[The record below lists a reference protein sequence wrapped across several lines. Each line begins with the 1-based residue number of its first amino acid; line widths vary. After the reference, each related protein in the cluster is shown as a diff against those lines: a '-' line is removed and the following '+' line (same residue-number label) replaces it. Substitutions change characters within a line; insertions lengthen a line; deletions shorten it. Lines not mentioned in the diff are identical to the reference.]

1 MLISEKMRKFASIKK
16 NMDSILLHKDI
27 VSGVPSIATIGFFD
41 GVHLGHRFLLKQ
53 LALAAQERQLRSI
66 AITFDQHPRRVL
78 QRDYIPELL
87 TTLDEKLQLLAET
100 GIDGVAVLPFNATM
114 AQLSAH
120 DFMQQVLQKQ
130 LQVKALLMGYDNHFG
145 RKNNECFDDYARYGQ
160 DLGIEVLPTQPYIY
174 KGIKISSSVIRSFLH
189 EGEVALA
196 NECLGYPYTLTGKVG
211 HGFQQGRTI
220 GYPTANLIPASIE
233 QLLPAN
239 GVYAVRVKC
248 PDSTTWHDG
257 MMNIGYRPTF
267 DGTAKSVEVNIFNYA
282 NDLYDKLLSVA
293 FYERIRTEKKF
304 RNAPELAKQL
314 TKDRE
319 MIINFFTN
327 QPKYESI

>member
-27 VSGVPSIATIGFFD
+27 VSDVPSIATIGFFD

-53 LALAAQERQLRSI
+53 LSLAAQERQLRSI

-100 GIDGVAVLPFNATM
+100 GIDGGAVLPFNATM

-130 LQVKALLMGYDNHFG
+130 LQVKTLLMGYDNHFG

-267 DGTAKSVEVNIFNYA
+267 DGTAKSIEVNIFNYA
-282 NDLYDKLLSVA
+282 NDLYDKPLSVA

>member
-27 VSGVPSIATIGFFD
+27 VSDVPAIATIGFFD

-53 LALAAQERQLRSI
+53 LSLAAQERQLRSI

-100 GIDGVAVLPFNATM
+100 GIDGVAVLPFNATI

-248 PDSTTWHDG
+248 PDATTWHDG

-267 DGTAKSVEVNIFNYA
+267 DGTAKSIEVNIFNYA
-282 NDLYDKLLSVA
+282 NDLYDKPLSVA

-327 QPKYESI
+327 QPQYESI

>member
-78 QRDYIPELL
+78 QHDYIPKLL
-87 TTLDEKLQLLAET
+87 TTFDEKLQLLAET

-130 LQVKALLMGYDNHFG
+130 LQVKTLLMGYDNHFG

-267 DGTAKSVEVNIFNYA
+267 DGTAKSIEVNIFNYA
-282 NDLYDKLLSVA
+282 NDLYDKPLSVA

>member
-78 QRDYIPELL
+78 QRDYIPEQL

-130 LQVKALLMGYDNHFG
+130 LQVKTLLMGYDNHFG

-160 DLGIEVLPTQPYIY
+160 DLGIEVLPTQSYIY

-267 DGTAKSVEVNIFNYA
+267 DGTAKSIEVNIFNYA

>member
-78 QRDYIPELL
+78 QHDYIPKLL
-87 TTLDEKLQLLAET
+87 TTFDEKLQLLAET

-130 LQVKALLMGYDNHFG
+130 LQVKTLLMGYDNHFG

>member
-1 MLISEKMRKFASIKK
+1 MDCILWNKNRGASAPC
-16 NMDSILLHKDI
+16 
-27 VSGVPSIATIGFFD
+27 VATIGFFD
-41 GVHLGHRFLLKQ
+41 GVHLGHRFLLRQ
-53 LALAAQERQLRSI
+53 LALAAQKRQLRAV

-189 EGEVALA
+189 EGEAALA
-196 NECLGYPYTLTGKVG
+196 HECLGYPYTLTGKVG
-211 HGFQQGRTI
+211 HGFQQGRAI

-267 DGTAKSVEVNIFNYA
+267 DGTAKSIEVNIFNYA
-282 NDLYDKLLSVA
+282 NDLYDKPLSVA

-319 MIINFFTN
+319 MIINFFAN
-327 QPKYESI
+327 QSQYESI

>member
-267 DGTAKSVEVNIFNYA
+267 DGTAKSIEVNIFNYA

>member
-100 GIDGVAVLPFNATM
+100 GIDGVAILPFNATM

-130 LQVKALLMGYDNHFG
+130 LQVKTLLMGYDNHFG
-145 RKNNECFDDYARYGQ
+145 RKSNEHFNDYVRYGQ

-267 DGTAKSVEVNIFNYA
+267 DGTAKSIEVNIFNYA
-282 NDLYDKLLSVA
+282 NDLYDKPLSVA

>member
-1 MLISEKMRKFASIKK
+1 
-16 NMDSILLHKDI
+16 MDSILLHKDI
-27 VSGVPSIATIGFFD
+27 VSDVPAIATIGFFD

-53 LALAAQERQLRSI
+53 LALAAQERQLRSV

-78 QRDYIPELL
+78 QHDYIPELL
-87 TTLDEKLQLLAET
+87 TTFDEKLQLLTKT
-100 GIDGVAVLPFNATM
+100 GIDSVAILPFNATM

-130 LQVKALLMGYDNHFG
+130 LQVKTLLMGYDNHFG
-145 RKNNECFDDYARYGQ
+145 RKNNEHFNDYVRYGQ

-220 GYPTANLIPASIE
+220 GFPTANLIPASIE

-267 DGTAKSVEVNIFNYA
+267 DGTTKSIEVNIFNYA
-282 NDLYDKLLSVA
+282 NDLYDKPLSVA
-293 FYERIRTEKKF
+293 FYERIRAEKKF

>member
-27 VSGVPSIATIGFFD
+27 VSDVPAIATIGFFD

-53 LALAAQERQLRSI
+53 LALAAQERQLRSV

-78 QRDYIPELL
+78 QHDYIPELL
-87 TTLDEKLQLLAET
+87 TTFDEKLQLLAET
-100 GIDGVAVLPFNATM
+100 GIDSVAILPFNATM

-120 DFMQQVLQKQ
+120 DFMQQMLQEQ
-130 LQVKALLMGYDNHFG
+130 LQVKTLLMGYDNHFG
-145 RKNNECFDDYARYGQ
+145 RKNNEHFNDYVRYGQ

-220 GYPTANLIPASIE
+220 GFPTANLIPASIE

-267 DGTAKSVEVNIFNYA
+267 DGTAKSIEANIFNYA
-282 NDLYDKLLSVA
+282 NDLYDKPLSVA

-327 QPKYESI
+327 QPQYESI

>member
-1 MLISEKMRKFASIKK
+1 
-16 NMDSILLHKDI
+16 MDSILLHKDI
-27 VSGVPSIATIGFFD
+27 VSDVPAIATIGFFD

-53 LALAAQERQLRSI
+53 LALAAQERQLRSV

-78 QRDYIPELL
+78 QHDYIPELL
-87 TTLDEKLQLLAET
+87 TTFDEKLQLLTKT
-100 GIDGVAVLPFNATM
+100 GIDGVAILPFNATM

-130 LQVKALLMGYDNHFG
+130 LQVKTLLMGYDNHFG
-145 RKNNECFDDYARYGQ
+145 RKNNEHFNDYVRYGQ

-220 GYPTANLIPASIE
+220 GFPTANLIPTSTE

-267 DGTAKSVEVNIFNYA
+267 DGTTKSIEVNIFNYT
-282 NDLYDKLLSVA
+282 NNLYDKSLSVA

-327 QPKYESI
+327 QSQYESI

>member
-27 VSGVPSIATIGFFD
+27 VSDVPAIATIGFFD

-53 LALAAQERQLRSI
+53 LALAAQERQLRSV

-78 QRDYIPELL
+78 QHDYIPELL
-87 TTLDEKLQLLAET
+87 TTFDEKLQLLAET
-100 GIDGVAVLPFNATM
+100 GIDSVAILPFNATM

-120 DFMQQVLQKQ
+120 DFMQQMLQEQ
-130 LQVKALLMGYDNHFG
+130 LQVKTLLMGYDNHFG
-145 RKNNECFDDYARYGQ
+145 RKNNEHFNDYVRYGQ

-220 GYPTANLIPASIE
+220 GFPTANLIPASIE

-267 DGTAKSVEVNIFNYA
+267 DGTTKSIEVNIFNYA
-282 NDLYDKLLSVA
+282 NDLYDKPLSVA

-319 MIINFFTN
+319 MIINFFAN
-327 QPKYESI
+327 QSQYESI

>member
-1 MLISEKMRKFASIKK
+1 MSISEKMRKFASIKK

-27 VSGVPSIATIGFFD
+27 VSDVPAIATIGFFD

-53 LALAAQERQLRSI
+53 LALAAQERQLRSV

-78 QRDYIPELL
+78 QHDYIPELL
-87 TTLDEKLQLLAET
+87 TTFDEKLQLLTKT
-100 GIDGVAVLPFNATM
+100 GIDSVAILPFNATM

-130 LQVKALLMGYDNHFG
+130 LQVKTLLMGYDNHFG
-145 RKNNECFDDYARYGQ
+145 RKNNEHFNDYVRYGQ

-220 GYPTANLIPASIE
+220 GFPTANLIPASIE

-267 DGTAKSVEVNIFNYA
+267 DGTTKSIEVNIFNYA
-282 NDLYDKLLSVA
+282 NDLYDKPLSVA
-293 FYERIRTEKKF
+293 FYERIRAEKKF

>member
-1 MLISEKMRKFASIKK
+1 
-16 NMDSILLHKDI
+16 MDSILLHKDI
-27 VSGVPSIATIGFFD
+27 VSDVPAIATIGFFD

-53 LALAAQERQLRSI
+53 LALAAQERQLRSV

-78 QRDYIPELL
+78 QHDYIPELL
-87 TTLDEKLQLLAET
+87 TTFDEKLQLLTKT
-100 GIDGVAVLPFNATM
+100 GIDSVAILPFNATM

-130 LQVKALLMGYDNHFG
+130 LQVKTLLMGYDNHFG
-145 RKNNECFDDYARYGQ
+145 RKNNEHFNDYVRYGQ

-267 DGTAKSVEVNIFNYA
+267 DGTAKSIEVNIFNYA
-282 NDLYDKLLSVA
+282 NDLYDKPLSVA

>member
-1 MLISEKMRKFASIKK
+1 M
-16 NMDSILLHKDI
+16 
-27 VSGVPSIATIGFFD
+27 
-41 GVHLGHRFLLKQ
+41 
-53 LALAAQERQLRSI
+53 
-66 AITFDQHPRRVL
+66 

-120 DFMQQVLQKQ
+120 DFMQQVLQKE

-160 DLGIEVLPTQPYIY
+160 DLGIEVLPAQPYIY

-189 EGEVALA
+189 EGEAALA
-196 NECLGYPYTLTGKVG
+196 HECLGYPYTLTGRVG
-211 HGFQQGRTI
+211 HGFQQGRAI
-220 GYPTANLIPASIE
+220 GYPTANLIPASIG

-267 DGTAKSVEVNIFNYA
+267 DGTAKSIEVNIFNYA
-282 NDLYDKLLSVA
+282 NDLYDKPLSVA

-319 MIINFFTN
+319 MIINFFAN
-327 QPKYESI
+327 QSQYESI

>member
-53 LALAAQERQLRSI
+53 LSLAAQERQLRSV

-78 QRDYIPELL
+78 QHDYIPELL
-87 TTLDEKLQLLAET
+87 TTFDEKLQLLAET
-100 GIDGVAVLPFNATM
+100 GIDGVAILPFNATM

-145 RKNNECFDDYARYGQ
+145 RKNNECFDDYAHYVQ

>member
-1 MLISEKMRKFASIKK
+1 MSISEKMRKFASIKK

-27 VSGVPSIATIGFFD
+27 VSDVPAIATIGFFD

-53 LALAAQERQLRSI
+53 LALAAQERQLRSV

-78 QRDYIPELL
+78 QHDYIPELL
-87 TTLDEKLQLLAET
+87 TTFDEKLQLLTKT
-100 GIDGVAVLPFNATM
+100 GIDSVAILPFNATM

-130 LQVKALLMGYDNHFG
+130 LQVKTLLMGYDNHFG
-145 RKNNECFDDYARYGQ
+145 RKNNEHFNDYVHYGQ

-220 GYPTANLIPASIE
+220 GFPTANLIPTSIE

-267 DGTAKSVEVNIFNYA
+267 DGTTKSIEVNIFNYV
-282 NDLYDKLLSVA
+282 NDLYDKPLSVA

-304 RNAPELAKQL
+304 RNASELAKQL

>member
-1 MLISEKMRKFASIKK
+1 VREIT
-16 NMDSILLHKDI
+16 DI
-27 VSGVPSIATIGFFD
+27 TTFTTQQPTVLTIGTFD
-41 GVHLGHRFLLKQ
+41 GVHLGHRFLLRQ
-53 LALAAQERQLRSI
+53 LVLAAQKRQLKAV

-160 DLGIEVLPTQPYIY
+160 ELGIEVLPTQPYIY
-174 KGIKISSSVIRSFLH
+174 KSIKISSSVIRSLLH
-189 EGEVALA
+189 EGEAALA
-196 NECLGYPYTLTGKVG
+196 NECLGYPYTLTGRVG
-211 HGFQQGRTI
+211 HGFQQGRAI

-248 PDSTTWHDG
+248 PDSTTWHNG

-267 DGTAKSVEVNIFNYA
+267 DGTAKSIEVNIFNDAKARYE
-282 NDLYDKLLSVA
+282 KPLSVA
-293 FYERIRTEKKF
+293 FYGRIRTEKKF

-319 MIINFFTN
+319 MIINFFAN
-327 QPKYESI
+327 QSQYESI

>member
-1 MLISEKMRKFASIKK
+1 
-16 NMDSILLHKDI
+16 MDSILLHKDI
-27 VSGVPSIATIGFFD
+27 VSDVPAIATIGFFD
-41 GVHLGHRFLLKQ
+41 GVHLGHRFMLKQ
-53 LALAAQERQLRSI
+53 LALAAQERQLRSV

-78 QRDYIPELL
+78 QHDYIPELL
-87 TTLDEKLQLLAET
+87 TTFDEKLQLLTKT
-100 GIDGVAVLPFNATM
+100 GIDSVAILPFNATM

-130 LQVKALLMGYDNHFG
+130 LQVKTLLMGYDNHFG
-145 RKNNECFDDYARYGQ
+145 RKNNEHFNDYVRYGQ

-220 GYPTANLIPASIE
+220 GFPTANLIPASIE

-267 DGTAKSVEVNIFNYA
+267 DGTTKSIEVNIFNYA
-282 NDLYDKLLSVA
+282 NDLYDKPLSVA
-293 FYERIRTEKKF
+293 FYERIRAEKKF

>member
-1 MLISEKMRKFASIKK
+1 
-16 NMDSILLHKDI
+16 MDSILLHKDI
-27 VSGVPSIATIGFFD
+27 VSDVPAIATIGFFD

-53 LALAAQERQLRSI
+53 LALAAQERQLRSV

-78 QRDYIPELL
+78 QHDYIPELL
-87 TTLDEKLQLLAET
+87 TTFDEKLQLLTKT
-100 GIDGVAVLPFNATM
+100 GIDSVAILPFNATM

-130 LQVKALLMGYDNHFG
+130 LQVKTLLMGYDNHFG
-145 RKNNECFDDYARYGQ
+145 RKNNEHFNDYVRYGQ

-267 DGTAKSVEVNIFNYA
+267 DGTTKSIEVNIFNYA
-282 NDLYDKLLSVA
+282 NDLYDKPLSVA
-293 FYERIRTEKKF
+293 FYERIRAEKKF